1 VATRV
6 TSSRFIGRTD
16 ELAELLE
23 PLSGDGSELPA
34 LAFVAG
40 ESGVGKSRLLTEL
53 IEHAQERG
61 LRVLGGP
68 CIELGDDE
76 LPFAPL
82 TAALRPLVRG
92 DDPIL
97 SEISDAGRAELAR
110 LVPELGQAPADSSD
124 ADRVDSQRLFDAVL
138 ELIAAMGAESPRGV
152 LLWIEDIHWAD
163 SSTRSFLR
171 FLGASVRDEPLLTV
185 LTYRSDELHRRH
197 PLRPLLGELERT
209 PRAIRVELSRFDR
222 DELAD
227 QVADILGEA
236 PDGKVI
242 DRMHARS
249 DGNPLFT
256 EELLAAGADGRGA
269 LPPSLREALLL
280 RVERLPDAAQRLLR
294 LLAVVGRAGH
304 NLLAEAAGVD
314 PGELSS
320 TMREAV
326 EAQIV
331 VTDGEGRFAFRHA
344 LLREVLY
351 DDLLPG
357 EQAELHL
364 ALAKA
369 LERMRGGHDE
379 AWIITGIAHHYNA
392 AGDQPA
398 ALKAAVEAAEEVSRL
413 QAFHEAAALLD
424 RAVALWPRVAEPEA
438 LTGID
443 HPEIL
448 MRCARAHYLWGDDE
462 VAIGLYEHAVGEID
476 ADTDCERAAMALYR
490 LATCEWS
497 LGRAERSRAT
507 QRRALDLLAND
518 PASPAR
524 AQLLAQKVRFLLLQ
538 GRYREVVEEAPQAL
552 EAIGLSGYEH
562 ARAGVVNRLALA
574 LFALGEEEEASTRL
588 QDSIELAESG
598 RDPDDV
604 ATVYLNYADAL
615 LLAGRGRE
623 ALAAAQQGIT
633 KVQELIDDRAFF
645 RALGWIRIN
654 IAEIAFPLG
663 DWKLAQ
669 AELDAAG
676 EKVAGIARAS
686 AKLQLAQLLL
696 GREADSEAARAPID
710 EACTLLRDSLEP
722 QYIGL
727 LASLEAELER
737 RQGRLDA
744 ARAAATR
751 GIDRIQFCS
760 EDGARIALIATAGL
774 AVEADA
780 AVRAC
785 DVADDDACDA
795 ARARAEF
802 LAELVEAAA
811 EESPRPL
818 ELAYAAQARAELAR
832 AQGEDDPRLWQEAAD
847 AWAAIENPYPRA
859 IALWRKAQAELERS
873 GRQAATASLAEA
885 HSIAASLGSRWLL
898 GEIEGL
904 ASRARLNLNAAE
916 TNGDQPEPEPVP
928 FDLTRRELQ
937 VLELLVAGCTNREIG
952 ESLFMAEKTASV
964 HVSRILTKLDVRSR
978 TEAAAVAHRHGIGA
992 EVDLA
997 AGA

>member
-1 VATRV
+1 MATRV

-16 ELAELLE
+16 ELAELLA
-23 PLSGDGSELPA
+23 PLQGDGSELPA

-53 IEHAQERG
+53 IEQADERG
-61 LRVLGGP
+61 LRILGGP

-82 TAALRPLVRG
+82 TAALRPLARN
-92 DDPIL
+92 DDPVL
-97 SEISDAGRAELAR
+97 AEISDAGRAELAR
-110 LVPELGQAPADSSD
+110 LVPELGQAPADSD
-124 ADRVDSQRLFDAVL
+124 GDRADSQRLFDAVL
-138 ELIAAMGAESPRGV
+138 ELVAAMGAESPQGV

-163 SSTRSFLR
+163 SSTRTFLR
-171 FLGASVRDEPLLTV
+171 FLGATVRDEPLLTV

-209 PRAIRVELSRFDR
+209 PRAIRVELARFDR

-227 QVADILGEA
+227 QVADILGDA
-236 PDGKVI
+236 PDRKVI
-242 DRMHARS
+242 ERMHARS

-256 EELLAAGADGRGA
+256 EELLAAGADGRGT

-280 RVERLPDAAQRLLR
+280 RVERLPDAAERLLR

-304 NLLAEAAGVD
+304 NLLAEAAGMD

-320 TMREAV
+320 AMREAV

-331 VTDGEGRFAFRHA
+331 ITDGEGRFAFRHA

-364 ALAKA
+364 ALARA

-398 ALKAAVEAAEEVSRL
+398 ALKAAVEAAETVSRL

-424 RAVALWPRVAEPEA
+424 RAVALWARVTDPEA

-443 HPEIL
+443 HPEVL
-448 MRCARAHYLWGDDE
+448 TRCARAHYLWGDDD
-462 VAIGLYEHAVGEID
+462 VAISLYERAIAEID
-476 ADTDCERAAMALYR
+476 AEADPERAAMALYR

-507 QRRALDLLAND
+507 QRRALDLLAD
-518 PASPAR
+518 DSASPAR

-538 GRYREVVEEAPQAL
+538 GRYREVTDGAAEAL

-574 LFALGEEEEASTRL
+574 LFALGEDEEADARMRE
-588 QDSIELAESG
+588 SIELAERV

-615 LLAGRGRE
+615 LLGGRARE
-623 ALAAAQQGIT
+623 ALAAANEGIT
-633 KVQELIDDRAFF
+633 KVQELLGERAFF

-663 DWKLAQ
+663 DWELAE
-669 AELDAAG
+669 AELDAAS
-676 EKVAGIARAS
+676 EKVVGVAQAS
-686 AKLQLAQLLL
+686 GKLQLAQLRL
-696 GREADSEAARAPID
+696 GREADAESARELID
-710 EACTLLRDSLEP
+710 DACGLLRDSLEP

-737 RQGRLDA
+737 RLGNLDR

-760 EDGARIALIATAGL
+760 DDGARIALIAVAGL

-785 DVADDDACDA
+785 DVDDVEACDA

-811 EESPRPL
+811 EESPRPV

-832 AQGEDDPRLWQEAAD
+832 ATGEDDPKLWRETAD
-847 AWAAIENPYPRA
+847 AWAALENPYPRA
-859 IALWRKAQAELERS
+859 IAIWRQAQAELERS
-873 GRQAATASLAEA
+873 ARPAATASLAEA
-885 HSIAASLGSRWLL
+885 RGIARELGSRWLAD
-898 GEIEGL
+898 EIDGL
-904 ASRARLNLNAAE
+904 ASRARLNLAAADPVGADE
-916 TNGDQPEPEPVP
+916 PEAEPVP
-928 FDLTRRELQ
+928 FDLTPRELQ
-937 VLELLVAGCTNREIG
+937 VLELLVSGATNREIG
-952 ESLFMAEKTASV
+952 ERLFMAEKTASV
-964 HVSRILTKLDVRSR
+964 HVSRILAKLDVRSR

-992 EVDLA
+992 ELDT
-997 AGA
+997 AGT